1 MNPTIEQTS
10 FAIPL
15 ALSAHNFAKKN
26 YQGITKAS
34 QGKQIYLNSLAVYA
48 VNRYLS
54 YMGFKSDLETS
65 DVTNLA
71 INKFF
76 NTADLE
82 VKNIGKIEC
91 IPVLPGQD
99 TLEIPEE
106 IDDPILGLVA
116 VSLNREL
123 NEAIILGFSPNLSTN
138 IPLKQLQSVEALLRY
153 LTDLEQ
159 TQTVLVSDWLGGK
172 IVEGWQQLEQ
182 LLSPQQQ
189 ELAFGFKTRNSAF
202 HFRKQGVS
210 VRQARKVDLGMQLS
224 QESVALVME
233 ITPQDDNNQEVDIL
247 LQIHP
252 IGKDSLP
259 SQVEL
264 IVTDDSGNPPL
275 KATSRDSDNWIQLAF
290 GAESGESFRVTVALG
305 EAQVK
310 QDFVV

>member
-15 ALSAHNFAKKN
+15 ALSAHNFARKN
-26 YQGITKAS
+26 YQGITKTA

-54 YMGFKSDLETS
+54 YMGFKSNLETS

-71 INKFF
+71 INNFF
-76 NTADLE
+76 HTADLE
-82 VKNIGKIEC
+82 IKNIGKLEC
-91 IPVLPGQD
+91 IPVLPGKD
-99 TLEIPEE
+99 ILEIPEE
-106 IDDPILGLVA
+106 IDDQRLGVVA

-123 NEAIILGFSPNLSTN
+123 NEATILGFSPNLSTSK
-138 IPLKQLQSVEALLRY
+138 PLKQLQSVEALLRY
-153 LTDLEQ
+153 LTDLEE
-159 TQTVLVSDWLGGK
+159 TQTVHIDDWLTGK
-172 IVEGWQQLEQ
+172 IVAGWQQLEQ

-189 ELAFGFKTRNSAF
+189 ELSFSFRTRNSAF
-202 HFRKQGVS
+202 QFRKEGVS

-247 LQIHP
+247 VRVHP
-252 IGKDSLP
+252 IGKDNLP

-264 IVTDDSGNPPL
+264 TVTDDSGEAILNVI
-275 KATSRDSDNWIQLAF
+275 SRENDNWIQLAF
-290 GAESGESFRVTVALG
+290 GAESGESFSVTVALG
-305 EAQVK
+305 ESQVK